1 MTAPAKTVA
10 VKKFRQPLPIAG
22 TTAARQAAEDQ
33 FIAAAELP
41 QAAPVAPPETPA
53 AMPAKPAARKKAAK
67 PATPQAAEV
76 APAAKEKPH
85 VPPWQHADRKVAK
98 HVNLKFDG
106 VTHAKM
112 KWIVD
117 NVPRMKSHQKLV
129 EACLFDFI
137 DKLLAEHYKPSE
149 KK

>member
-10 VKKFRQPLPIAG
+10 GKKFRQPLPIAG

-33 FIAAAELP
+33 FIAAADLP
-41 QAAPVAPPETPA
+41 PA
-53 AMPAKPAARKKAAK
+53 ATEPPAGLPAKPTARTKAVKPAAPKAAD
-67 PATPQAAEV
+67 V
-76 APAAKEKPH
+76 APVAKEKPH
-85 VPPWQHADRKVAK
+85 TPPWQHADRKVAK

-129 EACLFDFI
+129 EACLFEFI
-137 DKLLAEHYKPSE
+137 EALLAKHYNPSE